1 MPKVGV
7 DPNHRINRI
16 ESIEPIKASPSN
28 LFNQSSQINRIHKID
43 RLESN
48 KKQSCG
54 YQRLFSNFVAHQHA
68 DSLTCQHFYSQ
79 FSDASTLPFFNGW
92 RVNTLNPP
100 SHLDE
105 RVEHPACL
113 PTLFSSLLPFLSSP
127 FLLFFLSSES
137 PIPQGGGWPPPLA
150 PSWPPA
156 CQTFWTLSLL
166 GTYFC
171 DTNLLHGFVIAFW
184 RRFKPKAPEMHPKMS
199 HHASRK
205 RYQN

>member
-68 DSLTCQHFYSQ
+68 DSLTCQHIYSQ
-79 FSDASTLPFFNGW
+79 FSDASTLPFFSGW

-105 RVEHPACL
+105 APELPAEELAKVPTYLPTCL
-113 PTLFSSLLPFLSSP
+113 PTLLVPTYPPFSILLLDFATIVL
-127 FLLFFLSSES
+127 
-137 PIPQGGGWPPPLA
+137 IIICCCNVA
-150 PSWPPA
+150 
-156 CQTFWTLSLL
+156 
-166 GTYFC
+166 
-171 DTNLLHGFVIAFW
+171 
-184 RRFKPKAPEMHPKMS
+184 
-199 HHASRK
+199 
-205 RYQN
+205 